1 MKTFKLFILG
11 ISAVVTSCNGIGWQK
26 DQSIS
31 GYDDGRG
38 VSHEMIVLGE
48 QLEDPYSL
56 SNVTKAIASL
66 YPTKAGV
73 VELEA
78 TDYYVRLL
86 PRSSDDLR
94 LLEKMGLSYRGRRRL
109 LSRPAD
115 SRGKCYLA
123 VCRSAA

>member
-94 LLEKMGLSYRGRRRL
+94 LLEKMGVQMMDHPL
-109 LSRPAD
+109 D
-115 SRGKCYLA
+115 
-123 VCRSAA
+123 